1 MQTLTSEQAKHLL
14 QLCKAGKLF
23 EVQNWIAEGN
33 SISVPAE
40 VKSSPLEVALH
51 IGFHSLVELLARNE
65 PSQDVKNRALL
76 LAVCEKRR
84 ELIELLVTHGADIKA
99 VPFIEVLR
107 TWEPTIMRYFLDR
120 GSDFVTDRP
129 FLVAFSEKIRTA
141 LRPWR
146 ECKDKYP
153 EFAAELQEQA
163 DRALRHFCLK
173 EDLKWTSLLMWV
185 GANARSNGP
194 TLDEEDGRDEE
205 AYINALTA
213 ASYSENVQIL
223 KRLRPDAKT
232 DDLDGLLT
240 QAARVSHSE
249 VVRYL
254 LGIGASVNDQPN
266 GGSKALTECL
276 SSGISHA
283 IFRYQ
288 LRSSWYGSSSK
299 ASKYAIE
306 EAITTIDVL
315 LEWGA
320 RWLPEDSGELNR
332 VRRNLFE
339 CEPEVTVEIVE
350 RLLKRSAC
358 TPATVSDLLRTPA
371 IKKHLTAVVRKLR
384 LSGFDVR
391 TVEQKAEDEK
401 QKERYREL
409 TLRELASR
417 YNREEIYQ
425 RIWSEPIQR
434 VAKSYNI
441 SDVALGKIC
450 TKLRIPRPGRGYWAK
465 RAASKPLAK
474 QPALP
479 PLHS

>member
-1 MQTLTSEQAKHLL
+1 VQTLTSEQAKHFL

-23 EVQNWIAEGN
+23 EVQNWITEGN

-40 VKSSPLEVALH
+40 VKSSPLEVALNT
-51 IGFHSLVELLARNE
+51 GFHSLVELLVRNE
-65 PSQDVKNRALL
+65 QSQDVKNSALL
-76 LAVCEKRR
+76 FAVCKKRQ

-107 TWEPTIMRYFLDR
+107 TWEPTTMRYFLDR
-120 GSDFVTDRP
+120 GADFVTDRP
-129 FLVAFSEKIRTA
+129 FAVAFGEKIRTA

-153 EFAAELQEQA
+153 EFASELQEQA

-194 TLDEEDGRDEE
+194 TLDEEDEHDEE
-205 AYINALTA
+205 AYINALKA
-213 ASYSENVQIL
+213 ASYSENFQIL

-232 DDLDGLLT
+232 DDLDELLT
-240 QAARVSHSE
+240 QAARLSHPE

-254 LGIGASVNDQPN
+254 LEIGATANDQPN
-266 GGSKALTECL
+266 GGSKALSECL
-276 SSGISHA
+276 SSGISHG
-283 IFRYQ
+283 IFRHQ

-299 ASKYAIE
+299 ASKYAVE
-306 EAITTIDVL
+306 EAITTIEIL
-315 LEWGA
+315 IEWGA
-320 RWLPEDSGELNR
+320 RWLPQDGGELNR

-358 TPATVSDLLRTPA
+358 TPETISDLLRTPA
-371 IKKHLTAVVRKLR
+371 IKKHLTPVVRKLR
-384 LSGFDVR
+384 LLGFDVR

-401 QKERYREL
+401 QRERYREL

-417 YNREEIYQ
+417 YNREVIYQ

-465 RAASKPLAK
+465 KTAGKPLPR

-479 PLHS
+479 SF